1 MLEKRKIELV
11 ELHLELQKNNLVVWT
26 GVNISARDPK
36 TGLALIQSNDIRY
49 EEMRTQ
55 PMVVDL
61 EGKVVEGGYKPS
73 SEVYSHLY
81 IYNHRPDTPDEI
93 PQEDV
98 EKLHQRYRNVYG
110 QYPNPLPS
118 RRRPAF

>member
-93 PQEDV
+93 PQADV

-118 RRRPAF
+118 GTRPAF

>member
-55 PMVVDL
+55 PMMVDL

-73 SEVYSHLY
+73 SDVYSHLY
-81 IYNHRPDTPDEI
+81 IYKHRPDTPDEI
-93 PQEDV
+93 PQADV

-118 RRRPAF
+118 GTRPAF